1 MREPFLD
8 RWRHDLRAKVAAFRV
23 HEQIVAGET
32 RPLPSPERIRKVNS
46 AEKAVPSVF
55 LRSGVSDLLAIVE
68 TLADAIERG
77 TPRAEGF
84 PDHPTVMELGCGL
97 GRLLRHVP
105 PPARARVIAT
115 DVNADSLEWCRT
127 NLPGISYHHHGPQPP
142 IASLP
147 AMSVDIVYA
156 HSVFTHIPLERH
168 AAWLREMQRLLRPGG
183 WLVATFLGGPQQQEL
198 LTAEQQATL
207 AAVGA
212 IQIAPERA
220 PGGDGPVAYGAVFQT
235 AAHQEATVGAVFDVA
250 ARRERHGR
258 QDVLALRRR

>member
-1 MREPFLD
+1 MSEHFLD
-8 RWRHDLRAKVAAFRV
+8 HWCHDLRAKVAAFREN
-23 HEQIVAGET
+23 EQIVAGET

-68 TLADAIERG
+68 TLADAIECG
-77 TPRAEGF
+77 APHAECL

-105 PPARARVIAT
+105 PAVLARVIAT
-115 DVNADSLEWCRT
+115 DVNSDSLEWCRA
-127 NLPGISYHHHGPQPP
+127 NLPGISYHYHGPQPP

-168 AAWLREMQRLLRPGG
+168 AAWLCEMQRVLRPGG
-183 WLVATFLGGPQQQEL
+183 WLVATFLGGPQQKEL

-207 AAVGA
+207 AAAGA
-212 IQIAPERA
+212 IQIAPEWE
-220 PGGDGPVAYGAVFQT
+220 PGGDGPVAYGAVCQT
-235 AAHQEATVGAVFDVA
+235 VPHQEATVGAVFDVA
-250 ARRERHGR
+250 VRRERHGR